1 MLVFGAIVEVVCAEI
16 LVDGSGLEQIVSG
29 GEHGGGYGS
38 DVLLGAAAAAQA
50 VGIGPGS
57 SCPWCE
63 RPPRSADSVELDSS
77 PTISNF
83 QTGNRVQEK
92 VDRTTIGWRTQGWRA
107 TVAENCSIASKSRW
121 RSLSSFPRRGC
132 RIAPWLDGLID
143 DFLKSWIPIEPLA

>member
-16 LVDGSGLEQIVSG
+16 LVDGSGLEQMVSG

-63 RPPRSADSVELDSS
+63 RPPRRADSVELDSS

-92 VDRTTIGWRTQGWRA
+92 VDRTTIGWRTKGGEQPLPKTAASPQNQGGDL
-107 TVAENCSIASKSRW
+107 C
-121 RSLSSFPRRGC
+121 LH
-132 RIAPWLDGLID
+132 
-143 DFLKSWIPIEPLA
+143 